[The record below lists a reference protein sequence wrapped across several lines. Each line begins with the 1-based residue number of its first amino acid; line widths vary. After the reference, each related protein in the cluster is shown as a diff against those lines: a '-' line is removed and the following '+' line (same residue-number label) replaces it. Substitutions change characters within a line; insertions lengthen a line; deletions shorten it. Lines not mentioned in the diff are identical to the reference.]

1 MVYPIDQRVIRLE
14 EYGEKNFLKEMDR
27 LKKEAN
33 VYDWRNLEWF
43 DHLPDEYNT
52 SKYLDWFFLFDNDEP
67 VAFSTIQSY
76 YPGCYRVLT
85 RTYVYRKYR
94 RFTHP
99 KDDQYMSP
107 TICMLLPQI
116 EYLNEQG
123 WHTIFASMQSMK
135 RYNTIRRWKKK
146 AELRSGLEWHTVD
159 GMMQTCPDPN
169 NFQCFQNVVYSGRH
183 PNNVVLSY
191 EEYEKRWPKKR

>member
-14 EYGEKNFLKEMDR
+14 EYGEDNFLKEMKR
-27 LKKEAN
+27 LKEEAN
-33 VYDWRNLEWF
+33 LYDWRNLEWF
-43 DHLPDEYNT
+43 EYLPEEYNT
-52 SKYLDWFFLFDNDEP
+52 SKYLDWFFLFDNEEP
-67 VAFSTIQSY
+67 VAFSTIQQY

-99 KDDQYMSP
+99 KNDQYMSP
-107 TICMLLPQI
+107 TICMLLPQL
-116 EYLNEQG
+116 EYLNERH

-135 RYNTIRRWKKK
+135 RADALRRWKKK
-146 AELRSGLEWHTVD
+146 AELRTGLEWHMVD
-159 GMMQTCPDPN
+159 GMMQTCPMPD

-183 PNNVVLSY
+183 PNNVVISY
-191 EEYEKRWPKKR
+191 EEYAKRWPTKL

>member
-1 MVYPIDQRVIRLE
+1 MVYPIDQKIITLK

-33 VYDWRNLEWF
+33 IYDWRNLEWF
-43 DHLPDEYNT
+43 EYLPDEYN
-52 SKYLDWFFLFDNDEP
+52 SDKYLDWFFLFDNNEP

-99 KDDQYMSP
+99 KDDRYMSP

-116 EYLNEQG
+116 EYLNESG
-123 WHTIFASMQSMK
+123 WDSIFASMQSMK
-135 RYNTIRRWKKK
+135 RYNTIRRWMRK
-146 AELRSGLEWHTVD
+146 AELRSGLEWNVVD
-159 GMMQTCPDPN
+159 GMMQTCSDPN
-169 NFQCFQNVVYSGRH
+169 NFQCFQNVVYSGMQ
-183 PNNVVLSY
+183 PNNTILSY
-191 EEYEKRWPKKR
+191 EEYERRWPKKR